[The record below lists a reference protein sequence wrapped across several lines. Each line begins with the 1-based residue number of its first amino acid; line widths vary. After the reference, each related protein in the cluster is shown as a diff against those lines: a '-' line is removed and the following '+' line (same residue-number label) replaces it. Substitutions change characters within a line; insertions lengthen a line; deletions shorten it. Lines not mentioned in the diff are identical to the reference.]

1 MWHLV
6 QVNLS
11 YMAWENYSVLIS
23 VEGMFAE
30 IHLFEFSELL
40 LQQMWYFVLQGKV
53 ELVSALLRDILYDS
67 QNITDRR
74 NMPLWSP

>member
-1 MWHLV
+1 
-6 QVNLS
+6 
-11 YMAWENYSVLIS
+11 
-23 VEGMFAE
+23 MFAE

-40 LQQMWYFVLQGKV
+40 VQQMWYFVLQGKV
-53 ELVSALLRDILYDS
+53 ELVSALLREILCDS